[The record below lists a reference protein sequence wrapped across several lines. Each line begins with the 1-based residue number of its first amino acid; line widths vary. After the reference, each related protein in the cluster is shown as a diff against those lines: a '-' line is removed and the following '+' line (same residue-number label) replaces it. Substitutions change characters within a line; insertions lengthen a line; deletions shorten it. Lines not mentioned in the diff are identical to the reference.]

1 MNKVKDPKQ
10 AVIDKHA
17 TNEQL
22 VEAMGAALKS
32 GKPVLYAVEDHGI
45 ENQSWGYFA
54 WLQPADPISG
64 VPGTL
69 RRAAGPISDTLLE
82 NGTYEV
88 GQPIKIQGLA
98 ISRTLTLDAD
108 APGAS
113 PLANRQGE
121 QLTSEGRPVFQVMKL
136 SFGKKDDN
144 AGITIDRGTG
154 TKIAK

>member
-1 MNKVKDPKQ
+1 MSKVKEPK
-10 AVIDKHA
+10 ALVIDKHA

-22 VEAMGAALKS
+22 MEAMGAALKS

-45 ENQSWGYFA
+45 QDQSWGYFV
-54 WLQPADPISG
+54 WQQPADPISG

-69 RRAAGPISDTLLE
+69 RRAAGPIADALLE

-88 GQPIKIQGLA
+88 GSVIKIQGLA
-98 ISRTLTLDAD
+98 ISRTLTLDPE

-113 PLANRQGE
+113 PLANRNGE

-144 AGITIDRGTG
+144 AGITIDRGSG
-154 TKIAK
+154 TSIAK